1 MKLTDS
7 KIKIGIETAGVKKC
21 KKCEEEYPA
30 TLGYFYQAKGNV
42 GGLTHICKRCSDNKQ
57 YRKRIEDLRSLEN
70 VKEVEQKIK
79 SKEKEISDLASRNAH
94 INIELESTNNYN
106 EVLKE
111 HAGSLADINKKIEL
125 SNLKLKFISI
135 AVSIVA
141 IFFIYL
147 TAVR

>member
-1 MKLTDS
+1 MKLTDA
-7 KIKIGIETAGVKKC
+7 KIQIDLETAGVKKC

-57 YRKRIEDLRSLEN
+57 YQKRIEDLRSLEN

-94 INIELESTNNYN
+94 INIELESTNNY
-106 EVLKE
+106 
-111 HAGSLADINKKIEL
+111 LADINEKIEL

>member
-7 KIKIGIETAGVKKC
+7 KIKIDIETAGVKKC

-70 VKEVEQKIK
+70 VKEVEQRI
-79 SKEKEISDLASRNAH
+79 KEKDKRIEELQHENDKVMMCQIRNSDSEKLEKSEKQLNQLFRN
-94 INIELESTNNYN
+94 
-106 EVLKE
+106 
-111 HAGSLADINKKIEL
+111 
-125 SNLKLKFISI
+125 FIALLICFAVVTI
-135 AVSIVA
+135 AY
-141 IFFIYL
+141 FFKQ
-147 TAVR
+147 

>member
-7 KIKIGIETAGVKKC
+7 KIKIDIETAGVKKC

-57 YRKRIEDLRSLEN
+57 YQKRIEDLRSLEN

-94 INIELESTNNYN
+94 INIELESTNNY
-106 EVLKE
+106 
-111 HAGSLADINKKIEL
+111 LADINEKIEL

>member
-7 KIKIGIETAGVKKC
+7 KIKIDIETAGVKKC

-70 VKEVEQKIK
+70 VKEVEQKL
-79 SKEKEISDLASRNAH
+79 KEKTDENKDLKFELRKTQENCELIEKHRDSLGNEIF
-94 INIELESTNNYN
+94 
-106 EVLKE
+106 
-111 HAGSLADINKKIEL
+111 
-125 SNLKLKFISI
+125 NLLDKQEKLKNKNLVLTISSLLVL
-135 AVSIVA
+135 AASI
-141 IFFIYL
+141 IYFFKQ
-147 TAVR
+147 R

>member
-1 MKLTDS
+1 MKLTDA
-7 KIKIGIETAGVKKC
+7 KIQIDLETAGVKKC

-94 INIELESTNNYN
+94 INIELESTNNY
-106 EVLKE
+106 
-111 HAGSLADINKKIEL
+111 LADINEKIEL